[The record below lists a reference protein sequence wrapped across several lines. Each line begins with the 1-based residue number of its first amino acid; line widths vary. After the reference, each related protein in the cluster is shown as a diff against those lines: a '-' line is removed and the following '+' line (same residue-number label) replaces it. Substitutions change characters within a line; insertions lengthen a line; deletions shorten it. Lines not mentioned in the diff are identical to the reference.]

1 MIYFDMKTKFIKTL
15 VSILLIFNAL
25 NILNSC
31 GNRDET
37 INCFPNQ
44 IISVQINI
52 SLPAYYQ
59 LQNIG
64 GWIYLSEQQSGTR
77 GLIITRTSTGF
88 KIYDRNAPHIC
99 PDTNTTLEVEG
110 GTLVI
115 CKKDNAKW
123 FLNSGAPA
131 EVSPYPLK
139 QYFYSFNST
148 TNILNIYN

>member
-1 MIYFDMKTKFIKTL
+1 MKTKF
-15 VSILLIFNAL
+15 L
-25 NILNSC
+25 NIPLSIILVISLLKIFYSC
-31 GNRDET
+31 GNREET
-37 INCFPNQ
+37 TECFPYQ
-44 IISVQINI
+44 PISVQINI
-52 SLPAYYQ
+52 NLPAYYP

-77 GLIITRTSTGF
+77 GLIITRTQYGF

-99 PDTNTTLEVEG
+99 PDVNTTLEVEG

-131 EVSPYPLK
+131 EISPFPLK
-139 QYFYSFNST
+139 QYFYSFNAS

>member
-1 MIYFDMKTKFIKTL
+1 MKTKFIQIIAPT
-15 VSILLIFNAL
+15 LLIFSL
-25 NILNSC
+25 LKILTSC
-31 GNRDET
+31 GNREET
-37 INCFPNQ
+37 TSCFPNQ
-44 IISVQINI
+44 NISVQINL

-64 GWIYLSEQQSGTR
+64 GWIYISEQQSGTK
-77 GLIITRTSTGF
+77 GLIITRTSSGF

-131 EVSPYPLK
+131 EISPYPLK
-139 QYFYSFNST
+139 QYFYSFNAST
-148 TNILNIYN
+148 NVLNIYN

>member
-1 MIYFDMKTKFIKTL
+1 MKTKFIQIIAPT
-15 VSILLIFNAL
+15 LLIFSL
-25 NILNSC
+25 LKILTSC
-31 GNRDET
+31 GNREET
-37 INCFPNQ
+37 TSCFPNQ
-44 IISVQINI
+44 NISVQINL

-64 GWIYLSEQQSGTR
+64 GWIYISEQQSGTK
-77 GLIITRTSTGF
+77 GLIITRTSSEF

-131 EVSPYPLK
+131 EISPYPLK
-139 QYFYSFNST
+139 QYFYSFNAST
-148 TNILNIYN
+148 NVLNIYN